1 MKGLTQLSKLVTVL
15 GAIFGASLALAQ
27 GISMGNGSQNYIITE
42 GVTRVDSILTF
53 PEVRINGNGW
63 LVIHP
68 FENGVPNG
76 DKYVAATYLKS
87 GINSDVAIEVIKG
100 LAPGEMFIV
109 MLHRDSNENGVL
121 DFMFV
126 DDENVVDLAVFEG
139 STIIGHAIP
148 AP

>member
-1 MKGLTQLSKLVTVL
+1 MSKLTQLSKFALTFS
-15 GAIFGASLALAQ
+15 AIIAASSILAQ
-27 GISMGNGSQNYIITE
+27 GINMGNGSENWITTE
-42 GVTRVDSILTF
+42 GVTREDSILTF
-53 PEVRINGNGW
+53 SEVRINGNGW

-68 FENGVPNG
+68 FENGAPNG

-87 GINSDVAIEVIKG
+87 GLNSDVAIEVIKG

-139 STIIGHAIP
+139 STMIGHAIS